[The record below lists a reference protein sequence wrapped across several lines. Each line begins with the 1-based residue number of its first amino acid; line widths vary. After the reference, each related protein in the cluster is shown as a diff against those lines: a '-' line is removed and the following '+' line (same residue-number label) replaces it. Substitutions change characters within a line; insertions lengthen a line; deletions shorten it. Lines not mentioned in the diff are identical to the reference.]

1 MFAFAYVWPWIGL
14 GAGGLLGLLLCTD
27 ALRSDLS
34 VSRWRDIVW
43 LTWLATCAYLVHQ
56 FEEHGIDALG
66 AAYAFRGS
74 LCGVLG
80 YPNPDTCPVPT
91 AFVTSV
97 NVCAVWFAGPVS
109 ALLGR
114 RWPAIALSFFAVT
127 AVNFLAHLA
136 PAAAKAAYNPGLL
149 TAILFFAPLSLWTFW
164 IALSRYGLGW
174 RGVVATIV
182 AGFIL
187 HGILLGSLL
196 AYLGGAI
203 GLGLLVFIQIVNP
216 VLPAPIVLWATR
228 ARGARPRE

>member
-1 MFAFAYVWPWIGL
+1 MGSRNDRFRPKFAFAYVWQWIGL

-56 FEEHGIDALG
+56 FEEPGIDALG
-66 AAYAFRGS
+66 AAYAFRSS
-74 LCGVLG
+74 LCDVLG

-136 PAAAKAAYNPGLL
+136 PAVAKAAYSGP
-149 TAILFFAPLSLWTFW
+149 
-164 IALSRYGLGW
+164 
-174 RGVVATIV
+174 
-182 AGFIL
+182 
-187 HGILLGSLL
+187 
-196 AYLGGAI
+196 I
-203 GLGLLVFIQIVNP
+203 GLDLLVFTQIVNP
-216 VLPAPIVLWATR
+216 VLPAPIVLSATR
-228 ARGARPRE
+228 ARGARPRG